1 MKLSKEQAVELSSL
15 FTYKELHHLKK
26 AHANGR
32 IVTDL
37 EKKIALESSLE
48 PYSKMIDG
56 EYSVEELKEL
66 VSEWEDF
73 FSTNYFQTY
82 MKYIAIIQNIKVDL
96 NSDNPSFSP

>member
-1 MKLSKEQAVELSSL
+1 LKLNKEQAVELSSL
-15 FTYKELHHLKK
+15 FTYKELHRLKK

-37 EKKIALESSLE
+37 EKKIALEASLD

-56 EYSVEELKEL
+56 GYSIEELKEL

-73 FSTNYFQTY
+73 FSSNYFQTY
-82 MKYIAIIQNIKVDL
+82 MKYIEVIQSVKVQI
-96 NSDNPSFSP
+96 NSC